1 MTRPTTRPAPRT
13 RRRIVGTLALTTCL
27 IGAGVLSAVPASA
40 DNGGVLYGSAFSIQK
55 VGSDGTPLSG
65 VEITVCAPNYFIGQT
80 DPLAEGFHGQQSLS
94 QLVSDIN
101 ALLADNTAEETVA
114 ELRAALAEAEA
125 KLVDAQAAR
134 DDAAASAAL
143 SIDEDAANA
152 AIAAYDDAYA
162 TEVQPLVD
170 EAAELRADLDA
181 KNARLAELQRKQ
193 ADGTITPEETAELAT
208 LMTETAVTQQ
218 QWYDKNAEVAAA
230 TDSISDLAE
239 AKTQAEDDLARLQAA
254 RDALS
259 AADSALALA
268 QNDVA
273 SLTSQLEAAEAGL
286 NDTTWHDALGGLRDR
301 FQHQIDVQGDVAPTI
316 VDGDACYDVV
326 TGADGVAY
334 VPIGFVTGSDP
345 VTVTETRRAD
355 GYSDDLVGT
364 TITATPSTSV
374 NGDSL
379 TTTWTTDNTGLSF
392 IDTTVSMN
400 LAVNGGGVAEATLV
414 NEKLPEEP
422 EVPTEPETPEEPE
435 VPVTP
440 PVAPPTPPVVP
451 EAPKTPTPET
461 LAYTGTDAA
470 PVVLGASL
478 LASLLAGAGALMARR
493 RRA

>member
-1 MTRPTTRPAPRT
+1 MTRPTTT
-13 RRRIVGTLALTTCL
+13 RRRLFGTSLALTTCL
-27 IGAGVLSAVPASA
+27 VGAGVLSAIPASA
-40 DNGGVLYGSAFSIQK
+40 DNGGVLYGSAFSVQK
-55 VGSDGTPLSG
+55 IGSDGTPLSG
-65 VEITVCAPNYFIGQT
+65 VEITVCAPNYFMGQT
-80 DPLAEGFHGQQSLS
+80 DPFAEGFHGQQSLS
-94 QLVSDIN
+94 QLIADID
-101 ALLADNTAEETVA
+101 ALLADNTAEEHVA
-114 ELRAALAEAEA
+114 ELRAALDLAQT
-125 KLVDAQAAR
+125 KLVDKQAAR
-134 DDAAASAAL
+134 EAAAASADL
-143 SIDEDAANA
+143 RIDEDAANA

-162 TEVQPLVD
+162 TQVQPLVD
-170 EAAELRADLDA
+170 ESAALRADLDA
-181 KNARLAELQRKQ
+181 KNERLAELQGKQ
-193 ADGTITPEETAELAT
+193 ADGTITADETAELAS
-208 LMTETAVTQQ
+208 LMTEIVVAQQ
-218 QWYDKNAEVAAA
+218 EWFAKNAEVTAAR
-230 TDSISDLAE
+230 DSISDLAE
-239 AKTQAEDDLARLQAA
+239 AKAQAQDDLVRLQAA

-268 QNDVA
+268 QNDVT
-273 SLTSQLEAAEAGL
+273 SLTGQLAAAEAGL
-286 NDTTWHDALGGLRDR
+286 NDTTWHDALAGMRDR
-301 FQHQIDVQGDVAPTI
+301 FQHQLDVQGDVAPTI

-326 TGADGVAY
+326 TDSTGVAY

-345 VTVTETRRAD
+345 VTVTETRGAD
-355 GYSDDLVGT
+355 GYSEDLVGT

-440 PVAPPTPPVVP
+440 PVAPSTPPVVP
-451 EAPKTPTPET
+451 EAPASPTDT

-470 PVVLGASL
+470 PVVLGGAF
-478 LASLLAGAGALMARR
+478 LATLFAAAGALVARR